1 LSKSPEEDAVAKVS
15 VFINPDPRTPASA
28 ILEQARTADRQGFDS
43 VWLGDHLIDYRG
55 RHVPEG
61 PFDSFTLMTAIGA
74 QTKRIRLA
82 WGMLNPSFR
91 NPAVLAKMLA
101 TLDQITEGRVICSL
115 GAGWLKPEY
124 EAYDV
129 PFVEDHD
136 ERIAHE
142 REVVQL
148 LKELWTRPAPDAVT
162 FEGEYV
168 RVRDLQFNPVPYQ
181 RPHPPILIGGDS
193 EPTLALAHELG
204 DGWVPLMRGQ
214 PEIVRE
220 LRADPSWPARPFSV
234 VRLTRL
240 IVGETADGF
249 LPEAEE
255 AYEIVRNTAT
265 LQPPPTFE
273 EFLASEVIGT
283 PEECLQRIDEMEQ
296 AGIDYH
302 LVTFESQAQQE
313 RAARL
318 LLPHLSRA
326 AVPTAAE

>member
-1 LSKSPEEDAVAKVS
+1 MAEIGVY
-15 VFINPDPRTPASA
+15 INPAASTTA
-28 ILEQARTADRQGFDS
+28 QEILDQARTADRQGFYS

-55 RHVPEG
+55 EPFVKDG
-61 PFDSFTLMTAIGA
+61 PLESYTLMTAIGA
-74 QTKRIRLA
+74 VTSRIRLA

-124 EAYDV
+124 EAYDIA
-129 PFVEDHD
+129 FIDDHE

-148 LKELWTRPAPDAVT
+148 LKRLWTHPAPERVT

-168 RVRDLQFNPVPYQ
+168 HVRDLAFNPVPHQ
-181 RPHPPILIGGDS
+181 RPHPPIWIGGDS
-193 EPTLALAHELG
+193 DATVQLALDLA

-214 PEIVRE
+214 PDIVRE
-220 LRADPSWPARPFSV
+220 LRSQPSWPDRPMAV

-240 IVGETADGF
+240 LVAETFDEVR
-249 LPEAEE
+249 PEAEE

-273 EFLASEVIGT
+273 EFLASEIIGT
-283 PEECLQRIDEMEQ
+283 PDDCLQRIAEMEEV
-296 AGIDYH
+296 GIDHH
-302 LVTFESQAQQE
+302 LVTFETADQQE

-318 LLPHLSRA
+318 VLPHLSRA
-326 AVPTAAE
+326 AARAGTR